1 MFLHESRRILAP
13 GERASEVLFG
23 VIMTMTFTG
32 TLSVVD
38 AGREDVRAMFIGA
51 LGCNIAWG
59 LIDGIIYL
67 MGCRAERSAELGM
80 FRSVRDAA
88 SPELARSVVAG
99 SLPPLL
105 AGLLRADELESL
117 RQRLLA
123 VPEPAGHERLGRR
136 DWLGALGVGLL
147 VVFTTFPLA
156 LPFLLLDRVGPA
168 MRLSNGIALVM
179 LFLAGVVYA
188 RSIGRPALRVGLGM
202 TALGVVLAVITIALG
217 G

>member
-1 MFLHESRRILAP
+1 MLLHESKRILEP
-13 GERASEVLFG
+13 GERAAEILFG

-32 TLSVVD
+32 TLSILE
-38 AGREDVRAMFIGA
+38 AGREDVGAMLVGA

-67 MGCRAERSAELGM
+67 MACRSERGADLRM
-80 FRSVRDAA
+80 FRAVRDAA
-88 SPELARSVVAG
+88 DPAQGRTALAAA
-99 SLPPLL
+99 LPPML
-105 AGLLRADELESL
+105 AGLVRTEELESL

-123 VPEPAGHERLGRR
+123 RPEPAGHARLDRR

-156 LPFLLLDRVGPA
+156 LPFLLLDQVGPA
-168 MRLSNGIALVM
+168 MRLSNAVALVM
-179 LFLAGVVYA
+179 LFLAGAVYA
-188 RSIGRPALRVGLGM
+188 RSTGQSPLRTGLGM
-202 TALGVVLAVITIALG
+202 AALGVVLALVTIALG